1 MSTQFLI
8 NTDQLQIR
16 DLKWVLENLYG
27 FTVLKQS
34 LNPITEKKKSPQ
46 KLLQKC
52 LADFVDKEDEKD
64 SLLIVYYAGHGNPGS
79 GGELML
85 TG

>member
-1 MSTQFLI
+1 M
-8 NTDQLQIR
+8 
-16 DLKWVLENLYG
+16 LE
-27 FTVLKQS
+27 QS
-34 LNPITEKKKSPQ
+34 LNPITEKKKSAQ

-85 TG
+85 TGYVPSNLGIPKLLSPNT

>member
-1 MSTQFLI
+1 V
-8 NTDQLQIR
+8 R
-16 DLKWVLENLYG
+16 
-27 FTVLKQS
+27 KQS

-52 LADFVDKEDEKD
+52 LADFVDEEDEKD

-85 TG
+85 TGYVSSKVLEPKSSTF

>member
-1 MSTQFLI
+1 LI
-8 NTDQLQIR
+8 NADQLQIR
-16 DLKWVLENLYG
+16 DLKAVLESRFH
-27 FTVLKQS
+27 FTVLEQS
-34 LNPITEKKKSPQ
+34 LNPITDKKKSAQ